1 MTQALLDAKAKPL
14 GSLGRPEASAVQLAT
29 MSPTPTPTPVVHPV
43 VLMDGDVAGPV
54 PDSAINQRIVP
65 GTAGWRHGSVNY
77 YR

>member
-29 MSPTPTPTPVVHPV
+29 MPGTPTPVVHPV
-43 VLMDGDVAGPV
+43 VLVDGDVAGPV
-54 PDSAINQRIVP
+54 PDSAINQRIAP

-77 YR
+77 SR